1 METTETAGTEPTST
15 EPTGTDST
23 GTDPTPAAGALRAA
37 LADGVERWKP
47 QVEALARNIH
57 GYKEISFEE
66 VQSAEAISA
75 LLEDGGFTVER
86 GTSGLPTAFTASAG
100 SGDLTVALC
109 VEYDALP
116 GIGHACGHNLIAG
129 ASVAAALALRP
140 YVDEL
145 GITLKAIGTPAEEHG
160 GGKALMLER
169 GAFDGVGLALMV
181 HPVQDGLTYNP
192 AGTSAQAVGR
202 YKATFTGKAAH
213 AAAAPHQG
221 VNAADA
227 AVLSQVAIGLLRQQI
242 PSDHRIACYVAE
254 AGHVTNIIPEKAVV
268 EFECRAFTLPEFH
281 ALLERVRRCFEGA
294 AVATGTTLE
303 YEDTEPL
310 YEPLLQDDDLAAH
323 WTSAMDAFGKD
334 TSRSSGLSGGSTD
347 MGNISQVIPSLHP
360 WLSIPGADVP
370 IHSHAFAALA
380 DTPPA
385 YGVMFEAGT
394 ALAWTVAAAASTPT
408 QRNRFTQA
416 AYRRRTSPQEAFTQE
431 GAS

>member
-1 METTETAGTEPTST
+1 MHTTDTTTAADE
-15 EPTGTDST
+15 
-23 GTDPTPAAGALRAA
+23 LRAA

-47 QVEALARNIH
+47 RVEALAKDIH
-57 GYKEISFEE
+57 GFKEVSFEE
-66 VQSAEAISA
+66 VLSAEAITA
-75 LLEDGGFTVER
+75 LLAEAGFEVER
-86 GTSGLPTAFTASAG
+86 GTGGLPTAFTASAG

-129 ASVAAALALRP
+129 ASVAAALALQP
-140 YVDEL
+140 YVDQL

-181 HPVQDGLTYNP
+181 HPVQDGVTYNP

-213 AAAAPHQG
+213 AAAAPHLG

-268 EFECRAFTLPEFH
+268 EFECRAFTMPEFE

-294 AVATGTTLE
+294 ATATGTTLAF
-303 YEDTEPL
+303 EDTEPL
-310 YEPLLQDDDLAAH
+310 YEPLIQDDDLAAH
-323 WTSAMDAFGKD
+323 WTAAMDAFGKD
-334 TSRSSGLSGGSTD
+334 TSPAAGLSGGSTD

-370 IHSHAFAALA
+370 IHSHAFAVLA

-394 ALAWTVAAAASTPT
+394 ALAWTVAAAATTPT
-408 QRNRFTQA
+408 QRQRFTHA
-416 AYRRRTSPQEAFTQE
+416 AYRRRTLTQE

>member
-1 METTETAGTEPTST
+1 MEL
-15 EPTGTDST
+15 TDA
-23 GTDPTPAAGALRAA
+23 TPAMATLRAA
-37 LADGVERWKP
+37 LADGVEDWRP
-47 QVEALARNIH
+47 RVQAMAREIH
-57 GYKEISFEE
+57 AHKEVSFEE
-66 VQSAEAISA
+66 VRSAEAAAA
-75 LLEDGGFTVER
+75 LLAEGGFEVER
-86 GTSGLPTAFTASAG
+86 GTGGLPTAFTASAG
-100 SGDLTVALC
+100 SGELTVALC

-116 GIGHACGHNLIAG
+116 NIGHACGHNLIAG

-160 GGKALMLER
+160 GGKALLLER

-213 AAAAPHQG
+213 AAAAPHLG

-242 PSDHRIACYVAE
+242 PADHRIACFVAE
-254 AGHVTNIIPEKAVV
+254 AGHVTNIIPERAVV
-268 EFECRAFTLPEFH
+268 QFECRAFTMTEYE
-281 ALLERVRRCFEGA
+281 ALLDRVRRCFEGA
-294 AVATGTTLE
+294 AVATGTTLAIE
-303 YEDTEPL
+303 AAEPL
-310 YEPLLQDDDLAAH
+310 YEPLLQDNALAAH
-323 WTSAMDAFGKD
+323 WTGAMAEFGKD
-334 TSRSSGLSGGSTD
+334 ISPSAGLSGGSTD

-380 DTPPA
+380 DSPEA
-385 YGVMFEAGT
+385 YGVMFEAAT

-408 QRNRFTQA
+408 ERARFTQA
-416 AYRRRTSPQEAFTQE
+416 AYRRRTFTQE
-431 GAS
+431 GTS

>member
-1 METTETAGTEPTST
+1 MELTNPSPA
-15 EPTGTDST
+15 
-23 GTDPTPAAGALRAA
+23 PAALRGA
-37 LADGVERWKP
+37 LADGVDHWKP
-47 QVEALARNIH
+47 RVQALAQEIH
-57 GYKEISFEE
+57 ALKEISFEE
-66 VQSAEAISA
+66 VRSAHAIAA
-75 LLEDGGFTVER
+75 LLEEAGFEVER
-86 GTSGLPTAFTASAG
+86 GTSGLPTAFSASAG
-100 SGDLTVALC
+100 SGELTVALC

-116 GIGHACGHNLIAG
+116 DIGHACGHNLIAG
-129 ASVAAALALRP
+129 ASVAAALALLP
-140 YVDEL
+140 LVDEL

-192 AGTSAQAVGR
+192 TGTSAQAVGR
-202 YKATFTGKAAH
+202 YQAAFTGKAAH

-242 PSDHRIACYVAE
+242 PSDHRVACFVAE

-268 EFECRAFTLPEFH
+268 QFECRAFTLPEYE
-281 ALLERVRRCFEGA
+281 ALHQRVRNCFEGA
-294 AVATGTTLE
+294 ALATGTTLVIE
-303 YEDTEPL
+303 EAEPL
-310 YEPLLQDDDLAAH
+310 YEPLLQDDALAAH
-323 WTSAMDAFGKD
+323 WTDAMDAFGKD

-380 DTPPA
+380 DTPGA
-385 YGVMFEAGT
+385 YGVMFEAAV
-394 ALAWTVAAAASTPT
+394 ALAWTAAAAASTPT
-408 QRNRFTQA
+408 ERDRFIKA
-416 AYRRRTSPQEAFTQE
+416 AYRRRTFTQE
-431 GAS
+431 GTS

>member
-1 METTETAGTEPTST
+1 MELTNT
-15 EPTGTDST
+15 
-23 GTDPTPAAGALRAA
+23 TPALAALRSA
-37 LADGVERWKP
+37 LADGVEHWKP
-47 QVEALARNIH
+47 QVTALSKAIH
-57 GYKEISFEE
+57 GFKEISFEE
-66 VQSAEAISA
+66 VRSAEAVA
-75 LLEDGGFTVER
+75 TLLQEGGFEVER

-100 SGDLTVALC
+100 SGELTVALC

-116 GIGHACGHNLIAG
+116 EIGHACGHNLIAG

-140 YVDEL
+140 LADEL

-181 HPVQDGLTYNP
+181 HPVQDGITYNP

-242 PSDHRIACYVAE
+242 PGDHRIACYVAE

-268 EFECRAFTLPEFH
+268 EFECRAFTLPEYQ

-294 AVATGTTLE
+294 ALATGTTLVIE
-303 YEDTEPL
+303 EAEPL
-310 YEPLLQDDDLAAH
+310 YEPLLQDDALAAH
-323 WTSAMDAFGKD
+323 WTEAMDAFGKD
-334 TSRSSGLSGGSTD
+334 TSPSAGLGGGSTD

-380 DTPPA
+380 DTPEA
-385 YGVMFEAGT
+385 YAVMFEAAA
-394 ALAWTVAAAASTPT
+394 ALAWTVAAAASTPAE
-408 QRNRFTQA
+408 RDRFISA
-416 AYRRRTSPQEAFTQE
+416 AYRRRTFTQE
-431 GAS
+431 GTS